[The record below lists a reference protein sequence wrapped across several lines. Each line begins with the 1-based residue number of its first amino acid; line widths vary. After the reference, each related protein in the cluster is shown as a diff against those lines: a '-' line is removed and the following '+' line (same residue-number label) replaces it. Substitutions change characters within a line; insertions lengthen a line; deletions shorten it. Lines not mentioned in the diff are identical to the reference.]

1 MPKAKITQKF
11 ADSAT
16 CPVGKTKIQYW
27 DTKTTRL
34 FLEIYT
40 SGKATYYYRFKN
52 EQGTQRNYRIGQRE
66 KLKVKAVRN
75 AVIHIE
81 GNIAIGVYPATQEET
96 KIKHAELRKQNVT
109 FFEAYENEYIEHLQA
124 KIKSHRDTIGRF
136 NNHLVPLL
144 GKSKLIDIKRATI
157 EKTLNTLKKEKGLKN
172 SSLNRLYADLS
183 SFFTYFSNHDE
194 YSLDKNPMTY
204 VTKYKEG
211 VKEYRE
217 LDAIE
222 CSKLIDE
229 CKKSNNVYLYYIISL
244 LIYTGA
250 RRSEV
255 LNAKWDDFNLEQNR
269 WSISDNKQNKMDVK
283 TLSDKA
289 VAIVKEIP
297 KVNGCEHLF
306 PQAKNPSQP
315 IRNIFHSFK
324 KAKIDAGITK
334 TFTLHDF
341 RHQYATQLVRKG
353 VDVASVQLLLGHSS
367 IRTTLRYA
375 RIEHQT
381 LLKAANTF
389 GDSYGVDD
397 NKIEKFA

>member
-11 ADSAT
+11 ADTAS
-16 CPVGKTKIQYW
+16 CPIGQAKIQYW
-27 DTKTTRL
+27 DTKTSRL
-34 FLEIYT
+34 YLEVYE
-40 SGKATYYYRFKN
+40 SGKASYYYRFKS
-52 EQGTQRNYRIGQRE
+52 EQGTQRNYRIGHRD
-66 KLKVKAVRN
+66 KLKVKAVRD
-75 AVIHIE
+75 AVCHIE
-81 GNIAIGVYPATQEET
+81 GNIAVGVYPATQEET
-96 KIKHAELRKQNVT
+96 KQKQAELRKKSVT
-109 FFEAYENEYIEHLQA
+109 FFEAYEAEYVDHLKA

-136 NNHLVPLL
+136 RNHLLPLL
-144 GKSKLIDIKRATI
+144 GKSKLIDIKRTTI
-157 EKTLNTLKKEKGLKN
+157 EKALNTLKKEKGLKN

-194 YSLDKNPMTY
+194 YPLDKNPMVY
-204 VTKYKEG
+204 VKKYKEG

-217 LDAIE
+217 LDDKE
-222 CSKLIDE
+222 CAKLLDE
-229 CKKSNNVYLYYIISL
+229 CKKSQNTYLYYIISL

-255 LNAKWDDFNLEQNR
+255 LNAKWDDFKLEENQ
-269 WSISDNKQNKMDVK
+269 WYISDNKQNKMDVK

-289 VAIVKEIP
+289 VAVVRAIP
-297 KVNGCEHLF
+297 KVEGSEYLF
-306 PQAKNPSQP
+306 PQAKNPSLP
-315 IRNIFHSFK
+315 MRNIFHAFK
-324 KAKIDAGITK
+324 KAKEDAAITK

-375 RIEHQT
+375 RIEHET

-389 GDSYGVDD
+389 GNSYGTAVSEEE
-397 NKIEKFA
+397 NAA